1 MFINNTFH
9 LQLLIIVFSIQQV
22 KRLYD
27 TFHEPFK
34 RSVPHPSVPVAE
46 NPIGN
51 KGGPTSGSERNEEI
65 EEKRETSKEDKK
77 KEEVSV
83 RSALKAAFAK
93 YSGSKRK
100 AVVQDEKEDDV
111 GKVTK

>member
-1 MFINNTFH
+1 MSSTVAHHRIF
-9 LQLLIIVFSIQQV
+9 LQKV

-34 RSVPHPSVPVAE
+34 RAVPHPSAPVAE

-51 KGGPTSGSERNEEI
+51 KGGPASGSERNEEI
-65 EEKRETSKEDKK
+65 KEKAETGKEDK

-100 AVVQDEKEDDV
+100 AVAQDEKEDDV
-111 GKVTK
+111 DTVTR